1 MKCGIK
7 SLLIALAI
15 ATTGMTT
22 SALAA
27 TPAAKA
33 QTVQSKSDASASVQ
47 GQSKAADA
55 GKTADDDGSRV
66 SINRPLR
73 KISPAQ

>member
-33 QTVQSKSDASASVQ
+33 QTVQSKSDA
-47 GQSKAADA
+47 
-55 GKTADDDGSRV
+55 
-66 SINRPLR
+66 
-73 KISPAQ
+73 